1 VTNTATQSY
10 TWPPPTDTPVS
21 PKTDSTH
28 RIPLFFCPTPIRAR
42 ELLDLLLPLS
52 SPTLLSAQNN
62 AGSTALHWAAINA
75 QLPAARALVA
85 YPDGPGARLI
95 DVKNAAGRSPLGE
108 AEAAGWDE
116 GAKWMVEVMHLDD
129 ADDDDKNG
137 RDESGAV
144 EEDGEGLSEQPNAAE
159 VEGSESG
166 EPQS

>member
-21 PKTDSTH
+21 PKREPD
-28 RIPLFFCPTPIRAR
+28 PLYFFLFCPTPIRAR

-75 QLPAARALVA
+75 QLPAARALVE

-129 ADDDDKNG
+129 ADADVDADDDKTG
-137 RDESGAV
+137 GDESTNSGAV
-144 EEDGEGLSEQPNAAE
+144 EEDGEGRLGEQP
-159 VEGSESG
+159 
-166 EPQS
+166 